1 MSFFQKLKKN
11 IGLEE
16 EIKEEKPV
24 KEIQKKRGRPKKEEV
39 VKEKEV
45 SEEKEIPKE
54 EKIEK
59 ISISPKKS
67 ASDWLKVEGQLAVD
81 VYQTETE
88 FCVQAPIAG
97 VEPEDIDISIENEML
112 IIKGER
118 KEPEQNKE
126 KNYFY
131 QECYWGP
138 FARQIILPEDV
149 DIQRVKASLRKGIL
163 TIKIPRVRRI
173 KKKKIVIQAE
183 E

>member
-1 MSFFQKLKKN
+1 MSFFQKLKKD
-11 IGLEE
+11 IGIEEE
-16 EIKEEKPV
+16 EIKEEISRKKIP
-24 KEIQKKRGRPKKEEV
+24 KKKRK
-39 VKEKEV
+39 VKEKET
-45 SEEKEIPKE
+45 SKKEEIPEEKV
-54 EKIEK
+54 EKV
-59 ISISPKKS
+59 STSSKKP
-67 ASDWLKVEGQLAVD
+67 ASDWLKAEGQLAVD

-118 KEPEQNKE
+118 REPEQNKE

-138 FARQIILPEDV
+138 FSRQIILPEDV
-149 DIQRVKASLRKGIL
+149 DIQRVKATLKKGIL
-163 TIKIPRVRRI
+163 TIKIPRVRRV

>member
-1 MSFFQKLKKN
+1 MSFFQKLKKD
-11 IGLEE
+11 IGIEE
-16 EIKEEKPV
+16 EIKEEKPRKKIPKKKREMKK
-24 KEIQKKRGRPKKEEV
+24 KEISMKEET
-39 VKEKEV
+39 
-45 SEEKEIPKE
+45 SEEKVGKV
-54 EKIEK
+54 
-59 ISISPKKS
+59 SISPKKS
-67 ASDWLKVEGQLAVD
+67 ASDWLKAEGQLAVD

-118 KEPEQNKE
+118 REPEQNKE

-138 FARQIILPEDV
+138 FSRQIILPEDV
-149 DIQRVKASLRKGIL
+149 DIQRVKATLKKGIL
-163 TIKIPRVRRI
+163 TIKIPRVRRV
-173 KKKKIVIQAE
+173 KKKKIVIQTE